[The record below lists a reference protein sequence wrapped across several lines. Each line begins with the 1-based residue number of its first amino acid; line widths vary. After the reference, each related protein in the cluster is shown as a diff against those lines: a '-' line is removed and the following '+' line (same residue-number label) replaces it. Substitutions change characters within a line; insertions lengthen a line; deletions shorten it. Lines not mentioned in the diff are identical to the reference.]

1 MATRKRLPYVVRRQR
16 ADGTFAFRG
25 YADQANG
32 KRQFSVSFD
41 SEDEAYQAALVMR
54 GEATNPV
61 AAQTLYDACETVLD
75 ELRLKRTKGSVRW
88 YADHF
93 RAIQRLIPGETCISS
108 ITLETLEQFIR
119 DRLAGDAKRK
129 VRPATVNADLR
140 ALHRVFAVAIRRGVV
155 RENPVRYV
163 ERPRADE
170 PAMDWFTDED
180 FAATMAKIGDQRTR
194 DVLTLFALTGI
205 RRSEAARLEPG
216 HLRRTSR
223 QLIVPGKTRTRTV
236 PLSAD
241 ITDAMLDRLQ
251 AAADANHL
259 LPGGTHFIDDVF
271 RAAKEQCG
279 DRRMHPHAL
288 RHTFGTALVRNGV
301 RLDVVMR
308 LMGHRSIKTTMRYAH
323 EVGQDGVHAVG
334 TLRLVGQPSA
344 PARSAQP

>member
-1 MATRKRLPYVVRRQR
+1 MASRKRLPYVVRRQR
-16 ADGTFAFRG
+16 ADGSFAYRG
-25 YADQANG
+25 WADNTDG
-32 KRQFSVSFD
+32 RRQFSRSFD
-41 SEDEAYQAALVMR
+41 TEDEAYRAALVMR

-75 ELRLKRTKGSVRW
+75 ELRLKRTRGSVRW

-93 RAIQRLIPGETCISS
+93 RAVQRLIPGETCISS
-108 ITLETLEQFIR
+108 ITLDMLEQFIR
-119 DRLAGDAKRK
+119 DRLNTDG

-155 RENPVRYV
+155 RENPVRHV

-170 PAMDWFTDED
+170 PAMDWFTDTE
-180 FAATMAKIGDQRTR
+180 FAAVLAKIADQRMR

-216 HLRRTSR
+216 HLRQQSR

-236 PLSAD
+236 PLAD
-241 ITDAMLDRLQ
+241 SIDGAMMQRL
-251 AAADANHL
+251 AAGADARHL
-259 LPGGTHFIDDVF
+259 LPGGTHYIDDVF
-271 RAAKEQCG
+271 RAAKEACG

-308 LMGHRSIKTTMRYAH
+308 LMGHRSIKTTLRYAH
-323 EVGQDGVHAVG
+323 EVGLDGVHAVG
-334 TLRLVGQPSA
+334 TLRLVQPHA
-344 PARSAQP
+344 PAPAAQQ